1 MRRYGDDIDK
11 DTLLTIFDSLNE
23 AVYLID
29 TNERVRYVNAAAA
42 ELEGIDREWMIGKT
56 VGDIYRYTYID
67 PDRNA
72 PSLNV
77 LRSGVAQVDENLE
90 WFTKD
95 GLMVNAITSSYPLFS
110 ENSRKD
116 IVGSFSVTDD
126 IRKMR
131 KRLLQI
137 GVYNRKNTFRL
148 RKQALRNGTY
158 YVFDDIIGN
167 SDAMKET
174 VSMAKRF
181 AAKNMPIMIYGE
193 TGTGKEMIAQSIHN
207 ASSYL
212 SSEFVPINCAAI
224 PENLLESLL
233 FGTVKGAFTGALDSP
248 GLFEKAEGGTIF
260 LDEINSMP
268 IALQAKILRALQE
281 KEFQRIGDN
290 KVKKISCRFISATN
304 KQPTLAIRDGELR
317 EDLFY
322 RLSTGMIF
330 IPPLRERGRD
340 LELLISYFIEKSNA
354 DMDLSIERASEA
366 VMALFRSYQWPGNI
380 RELANVVESM
390 MNMTLDGE
398 AVLDVHHIPNYL
410 KNHFFDIIN
419 DMPNAMQ
426 VFTYQNNVMHPGEH
440 RFPVMNFN
448 GSLSEMMGVY
458 EKNILETALASTAGN
473 LTRCGE
479 KLGITRQ
486 GLMKKVKKYHI
497 DLDKYKKK

>member
-1 MRRYGDDIDK
+1 MRRYGDDVEK
-11 DTLLTIFDSLNE
+11 DILLEILDSLNE

-29 TNERVRYVNAAAA
+29 TNERVRYVNLAAA
-42 ELEGIDREWMIGKT
+42 EIERIDRDWMIGKT
-56 VGDIYRYTYID
+56 VGEIYQYTEID
-67 PDRNA
+67 PERNA

-77 LRSGVAQVDENLE
+77 LRNGVSQIDENIE

-95 GLMVNAITSSYPLFS
+95 GVMVNAITSSYPLFS
-110 ENSRKD
+110 NNSQKEIIGSYSVSED
-116 IVGSFSVTDD
+116 IH
-126 IRKMR
+126 KLR
-131 KRLLQI
+131 KRLIQL
-137 GVYNRKNTFRL
+137 GVFNRKNTYRL
-148 RKQALRNGTY
+148 RKKELRNGTY
-158 YVFDDIIGN
+158 YVFDDIVCGSEI
-167 SDAMKET
+167 MTEMI
-174 VSMAKRF
+174 SMAKRF
-181 AAKNMPIMIYGE
+181 ASKRMPIMIYGE

-207 ASSYL
+207 ASPYL
-212 SSEFVPINCAAI
+212 SAQFVPINCAAI

-248 GLFEKAEGGTIF
+248 GLFEKAEGGTVF

-281 KEFQRIGDN
+281 KEFRRIGDN
-290 KVKKISCRFISATN
+290 KIRRINCRIISATN
-304 KQPTLAIRDGELR
+304 KLPDQAIADGELR

-330 IPPLRERGRD
+330 VPPLRERGRD
-340 LELLISYFIEKSNA
+340 LDLLLHFFIEKGNA
-354 DMDLSIERASEA
+354 DMDLSIERISEGLFS
-366 VMALFRSYQWPGNI
+366 LFRSYQWPGNI

-398 AVLDVHHIPNYL
+398 TVLDVHHIPNYL
-410 KNHFFDIIN
+410 KNHFFDVIN

-426 VFTYQNNVMHPGEH
+426 VFSHQNNIWNARDHQ
-440 RFPVMNFN
+440 FPVMHFN
-448 GSLSEMMGVY
+448 GSLSEMMGEY

-497 DLDKYKKK
+497 DLEKYKRK